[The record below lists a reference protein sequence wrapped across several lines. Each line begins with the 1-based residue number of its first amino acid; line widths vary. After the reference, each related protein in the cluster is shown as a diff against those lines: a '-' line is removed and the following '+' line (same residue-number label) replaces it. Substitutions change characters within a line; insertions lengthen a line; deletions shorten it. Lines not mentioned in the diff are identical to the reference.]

1 MDFPSTVRSS
11 KFTQCKDIEGMDS
24 LQVPLWKFLCQ
35 DLHNNWLR
43 GIAHGRKEATQQMA
57 KDIAQRIQS
66 SLPTTSATDPTSQQR
81 ILELETEPV
90 KATQGDT
97 SSPPDPPGT
106 SNSVGMTPIQRALIT
121 RKFILRALVRP
132 GSPLGHPRHGQL
144 HGLKKT
150 NLLLCR
156 TQATKIA

>member
-1 MDFPSTVRSS
+1 MEILMPGLAQQLAPRNCSRLERGHSADG
-11 KFTQCKDIEGMDS
+11 EG
-24 LQVPLWKFLCQ
+24 L
-35 DLHNNWLR
+35 
-43 GIAHGRKEATQQMA
+43 
-57 KDIAQRIQS
+57 AQRIQS